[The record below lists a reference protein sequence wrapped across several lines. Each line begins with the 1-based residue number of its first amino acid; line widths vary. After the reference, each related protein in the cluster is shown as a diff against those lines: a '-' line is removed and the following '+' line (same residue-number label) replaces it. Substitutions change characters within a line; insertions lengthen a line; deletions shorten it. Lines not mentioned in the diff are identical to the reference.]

1 MLILYFY
8 SVIMKMLEGRITKMK
23 KLKIWR
29 LILANLIILMSMIII
44 LLITPNEW
52 QINQPILFIYCILIL
67 IFNGFIIE

>member
-8 SVIMKMLEGRITKMK
+8 SVMMKMLEGRITKMK
-23 KLKIWR
+23 KLRIWR

-52 QINQPILFIYCILIL
+52 QINQTIIFLYSILIL
-67 IFNGFIIE
+67 VFNGYIVE